1 MAPTGLDWR
10 AGSDET
16 RVPMAK
22 PTTHKPCP
30 PARAAVID
38 TDILV
43 IGGGMVGATLASALG
58 GAGFEVCVID
68 RQEPAAALEAG
79 FDGRVSAIALG
90 SQRMLAALDL
100 WPGMAPDAEPIRDI
114 RVSDGD
120 SAMFLHFDHADIGD
134 QPFGYIVENRVM
146 RRALHRHLTA
156 CACARMMAPMTVA
169 GLDRQG
175 GGVEATLGDG
185 TKVRAALAIA
195 ADGRHSPVRRD
206 AGIATTEWSY
216 PQTGIVCTV
225 AHERPHHGV
234 AQERFLAAGPFAIL
248 PMTDDG
254 AVGHRSSIVWTERAG
269 LVPALLALEDG
280 EFTAQLAARFGDHL
294 GALEIVGPRFSYPLA
309 LMHAERYIGHRLAL
323 IGDAAHAIHPIA
335 GQGLN
340 LGLRDVAALAEVLVD
355 ARKLGLDIGHG
366 SVLERYQR
374 WRRFDN
380 VVLAAATDGLN
391 RLFSNDLLPIRIARD
406 LGLAAINRIAP
417 AKRFFMRHAMG
428 VLGELPRLVRGEP
441 L

>member
-1 MAPTGLDWR
+1 MAER
-10 AGSDET
+10 ATQAT
-16 RVPMAK
+16 R
-22 PTTHKPCP
+22 P
-30 PARAAVID
+30 PAGAAVID
-38 TDILV
+38 SDIVV
-43 IGGGMVGATLASALG
+43 IGGGMVGSTLASALG

-68 RQEPAAALEAG
+68 REDPAAVLEAG
-79 FDGRVSAIALG
+79 FDGRVSAIAWG
-90 SQRMLAALDL
+90 SQRVLAALDL
-100 WPGMAPDAEPIRDI
+100 WPGMAADAEPILDI

-120 SAMFLHFDHADIGD
+120 SLMFLHFDHADIGD
-134 QPFGYIVENRVM
+134 RPFAYIVENRVT
-146 RRALHRHLTA
+146 RRALNRRLTA
-156 CACARMMAPMTVA
+156 SASVRLIAPMTVVS
-169 GLDRQG
+169 LEREG
-175 GGVEATLGDG
+175 GGVEAMLADG

-195 ADGRHSPVRRD
+195 ADGRHSRVRRD

-248 PMTDDG
+248 PMTRDA

-269 LVPALLALEDG
+269 LVPALFALDDG
-280 EFTAQLAARFGDHL
+280 EFTAQLAVRFGDHL
-294 GALEIVGPRFSYPLA
+294 GAVEVVGPRFSYPLA

-355 ARKLGLDIGHG
+355 ARRLGLDIGHG

-391 RLFSNDLLPIRIARD
+391 RLFSNDVLPIRIARD
-406 LGLAAINRIAP
+406 LGLAAVNRIAP